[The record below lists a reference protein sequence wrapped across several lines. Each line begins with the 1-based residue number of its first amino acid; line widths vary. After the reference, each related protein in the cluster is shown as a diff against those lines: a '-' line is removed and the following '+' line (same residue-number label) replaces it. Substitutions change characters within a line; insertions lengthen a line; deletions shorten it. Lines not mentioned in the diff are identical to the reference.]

1 MAKRNNRPTLKIIPL
16 GGIGEI
22 GKNMT
27 VIEYGNDIIVVDC
40 GLSFP
45 DEDMLGIDLVIPDAS
60 YLQQNKEKIR
70 GFVITHGHEDH
81 IGAIT
86 FILKELMVPI
96 PVYATRFT
104 LGMISLKLREHR
116 MTDVKTHDVAPGESV
131 KLGVFDIEF
140 INVNHSICGAVAL
153 AINTPVGMVVHTGDF
168 KVDFTPTSGNPINL
182 QRFGEIGAKG
192 VLALLMDSTN
202 AERSGYTHSEQEVSE
217 TINRCFDEA
226 TGRIVVAMFASN
238 VYRIQQ
244 VVNAAVHY
252 DRYVVFNGRSMVNV
266 STLAQEQG
274 ELIIP
279 EGRLIDVSDIDFYDE
294 DEIVIITTGS
304 QGEELA
310 GLTRMAFSEHRKLDI
325 RPTDTIILSATA
337 VPGNERYVSR
347 VINQL
352 FKKGANVIYDAL
364 EDVHVSGHACQEELK
379 LMHNLIKPK
388 YFLPVHGENRHLESH
403 SRIAQS
409 LGMPL
414 ENIIRMQTGDVV
426 EFTRRSA
433 RITGTV
439 PTGSVMVDGLGVG
452 DVGNVVL
459 KDRKYLSQDGLLVVV
474 AAVDTEHGEIIS
486 SPEVVSRGFVYEK
499 ESEQLLDGARKA
511 AAKALAAC
519 ISRGSDIN
527 TMRNEMRDSV
537 KAYLRQ
543 KMKRYPMV
551 LPMVIEV

>member
-1 MAKRNNRPTLKIIPL
+1 LAKKNNRPTLKIIPL

-45 DEDMLGIDLVIPDAS
+45 DEDMLGIDLVIPDAT

-86 FILKELMVPI
+86 FILKELMIPI
-96 PVYATRFT
+96 PIYATRFT
-104 LGMISLKLREHR
+104 LGMIGLKLKEHR
-116 MTDVKTHDVAPGESV
+116 MNDVKTHPIAPGESV
-131 KLGVFDIEF
+131 KLGVFDVEF

-153 AINTPVGMVVHTGDF
+153 AIGTPVGMVVHTGDF

-226 TGRIVVAMFASN
+226 KGRIVVAMFASN

-325 RPTDTIILSATA
+325 RQTDTIILSATA

-379 LMHNLIKPK
+379 LMHTLIKPK

-403 SRIAQS
+403 IRLAES
-409 LGMPL
+409 LGMPT
-414 ENIIRMQTGDVV
+414 ENIFRMQTGDVV

-439 PTGSVMVDGLGVG
+439 PTGSVLVDGLGVG

-499 ESEQLLDGARKA
+499 ESEELLDGARKA

-537 KAYLRQ
+537 KSYLRQ
-543 KMKRYPMV
+543 KTKRYPMV